1 MKACMDYT
9 FPEGVFPPTIEEKF
23 PAVAASVKQNYP
35 QWLKHVG
42 EVFSELPGGEF
53 MEGAGR
59 SGAQDTYDLLYD
71 NRSGD
76 RVGEAMIK
84 ASKL

>member
-1 MKACMDYT
+1 M
-9 FPEGVFPPTIEEKF
+9 
-23 PAVAASVKQNYP
+23 VAGLN
-35 QWLKHVG
+35 HIG
-42 EVFSELPGGEF
+42 EVFSELPGREF

-76 RVGEAMIK
+76 SKLGEAMIK